1 MTTINDSSMKQLLC
15 LCATL
20 IMYITGI
27 AQNQIH
33 QSDVR
38 FVAVPNHAD
47 WNYRTGENA
56 RIDLQVFAYGVPY
69 DGAEVSYEIGPELLP
84 ADTKGTLTL
93 KNGRATLQLGTMKK
107 PGFRDCR
114 FTVKHGGKQY
124 KHHVKVAFSPEKI
137 VPTVKMPTDFEE
149 FWTRTKE
156 EAAKCPMTVQRTFVP
171 EYSNEK
177 VDCYLIKLQC
187 YRKGQYVYGYLT
199 QPKAKGTYP
208 VVFNPPGAG
217 IKPMDPLKTMYFAE
231 NGIICFNMEI
241 HGIRP
246 NLDAATYKEVSAA
259 FGNGNNSYLVNGL
272 DNRENYYMRKVYMAC
287 VRALD
292 YLTSL
297 PEWDGKNLIAQ
308 GGSQG
313 GALAIIT
320 AGLDKRITQCV
331 ANHPALSDMEGYL
344 HDQCGGYPHLIRSNE
359 QLTKEKVKVL
369 AYYDV
374 VNFAKQLTVPTY
386 LTWGYNDNTCPATT
400 SYAVYNSITAPK
412 EALITPIN
420 EHWVSTETRHNQM
433 YWIKDHLK

>member
-1 MTTINDSSMKQLLC
+1 MKKLFSSLTTLMVCII
-15 LCATL
+15 TL
-20 IMYITGI
+20 

-38 FVAVPNHAD
+38 FVAVPDHAD
-47 WNYRTGENA
+47 WIYHTGEDA
-56 RIDLQVFAYGVPY
+56 IVDLQVFAYGVPC
-69 DGAEVSYEIGPELLP
+69 DGLEVTYEIGPELLP
-84 ADTKGTLTL
+84 ADTKGAVIL
-93 KNGRATLQLGTMKK
+93 KNGHATIDMGTMKK

-114 FTVKHGGKQY
+114 FVVKHGNKQY
-124 KHHVKVAFSPEKI
+124 KHHVKVGFEPEKI
-137 VPTVKMPTDFEE
+137 KPTVEMPSDFEE
-149 FWTRTKE
+149 FWSRTKE
-156 EAAKCPMTVQRTFVP
+156 EAAKCPMQVERTFVP

-187 YRKGQYVYGYLT
+187 YCKGQYVYGYLT

-246 NLDAATYKEVSAA
+246 NLDAATYKEISAA
-259 FGNGNNSYLVNGL
+259 FGSGDNSYLVNGL
-272 DNRENYYMRKVYMAC
+272 DNRDNYYMRKVYMAC

-308 GGSQG
+308 GASQG

-320 AGLDKRITQCV
+320 AGLDKRITLCV

-344 HDQCGGYPHLIRSNE
+344 HNQCGGYPHLTKYNE
-359 QLTKEKVKVL
+359 QLTKDKVKVL

-374 VNFAKQLTVPTY
+374 VNFAKMVTVPTY
-386 LTWGYNDNTCPATT
+386 LTWGYNDNTCPPTT
-400 SYAVYNSITAPK
+400 SYAVYNSIVAPK

-433 YWIKDHLK
+433 YWIKKHLK